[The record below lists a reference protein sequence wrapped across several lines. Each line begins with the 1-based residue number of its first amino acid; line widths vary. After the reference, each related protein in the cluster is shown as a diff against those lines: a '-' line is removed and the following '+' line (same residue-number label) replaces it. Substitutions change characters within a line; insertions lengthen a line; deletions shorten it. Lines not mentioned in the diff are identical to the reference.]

1 MCMCLLSQSV
11 DSGLHVV
18 LNKGEEEP
26 LGICLQEQSGG
37 AALCFMEAQPLHNA
51 TKKSPGGGQQHSPI
65 QPLSANRPRCLLHT
79 SLMPICCIKA
89 IPLTSLLGDEL
100 QTRFESSET

>member
-79 SLMPICCIKA
+79 SLDA
-89 IPLTSLLGDEL
+89 HLLYQSYSFNFPVG
-100 QTRFESSET
+100 R